1 MTYIILNIVF
11 LVLIVGGLL
20 VAKKLRW
27 NRAMTWTMSILLITT
42 LVFDSIIVGAGIVAY
57 DESKII
63 GMRLGQAPIED
74 FFYAILAG
82 LVIPIVWQWKEKDYG
97 KN

>member
-1 MTYIILNIVF
+1 MTYLILNIVF
-11 LVLIVGGLL
+11 LVLIVGILL
-20 VAKKLRW
+20 VAKKMRW
-27 NRAMTWTMSILLITT
+27 NRAMTWTMSILLVTT

-63 GMRLGQAPIED
+63 GMRLGQAPVED

-82 LVIPIVWQWKEKDYG
+82 LIIPIVWQWKGKDYG

>member
-82 LVIPIVWQWKEKDYG
+82 LVIPIVWQWKGKDHG